1 MFRKYKKCVSA
12 ATIALLLAT
21 GSAGPASAATVG
33 VDVGNSRAEVFIQ
46 NRQVEA
52 SDESAPVNENRDAG
66 DAPIV
71 QPVAS
76 MKGQTCIASGGL
88 EVPCETDDG
97 LWFYAPESCYAS
109 TPSMAPYAPRKNYTT
124 FECKSVGKT
133 QLTLEKYASPKVVR
147 IPTSEAEA
155 RASAAKKGAQLAE
168 DALADYDFEK
178 LTVRTQPS
186 DATVRS
192 DAFVFT
198 QGYVW
203 AWVPPSKA
211 RASSKRNPLVS
222 EATDGG
228 SHVQLKISFLAMN
241 VYFDGQKT
249 GTQGFIQCDDA
260 GQIYGGE
267 PRGGSNCSWKAKK
280 QDMYQVRSSILY
292 RVEWVAG
299 DESGV
304 LIHEEPMDGTQLIRV
319 QNGYAVNVK

>member
-1 MFRKYKKCVSA
+1 MKNNVLRTVSA
-12 ATIALLLAT
+12 VALTALLA
-21 GSAGPASAATVG
+21 AGFTAPSASANESSVK
-33 VDVGNSRAEVFIQ
+33 VGNSKAEV
-46 NRQVEA
+46 RQTLRPRD
-52 SDESAPVNENRDAG
+52 SNSSTSTNENRDA
-66 DAPIV
+66 DENSPVV

-76 MKGQTCIASGGL
+76 MKGQTCIAAGGV
-88 EVPCETDDG
+88 EVPCETDDA
-97 LWFYAPESCYAS
+97 WFYAPGSCYAS
-109 TPSMAPYAPRKNYTT
+109 KKIDFGAVAKNYTR
-124 FECKSVGKT
+124 FECAPAGDQPSLKGA
-133 QLTLEKYASPKVVR
+133 ASNNYITV
-147 IPTSEAEA
+147 PTSEAEA
-155 RASAAKKGAQLAE
+155 RATAAKKGAQLAE

-186 DATVRS
+186 DANVRS

-211 RASSKRNPLVS
+211 RSSSKRNPLIS

-249 GTQGFIQCDDA
+249 GTQGFIQCDDP
-260 GQIYGGE
+260 GQVYGGE

-280 QDMYQVRSSILY
+280 QDVYQVRSSILY
-292 RVEWVAG
+292 RVEWTAG

-319 QNGYAVNVK
+319 QDGYAVNVK

>member
-1 MFRKYKKCVSA
+1 MKNNVLRTVSA
-12 ATIALLLAT
+12 VALTALLA
-21 GSAGPASAATVG
+21 AGFTVPSASADESSVKVG
-33 VDVGNSRAEVFIQ
+33 HSKAEV
-46 NRQVEA
+46 RQTKRPH
-52 SDESAPVNENRDAG
+52 ESNSSTSTNENRDAG
-66 DAPIV
+66 DGPIV

-76 MKGQTCIASGGL
+76 MKGQTCIAAGGV
-88 EVPCETDDG
+88 EVPCETDDA
-97 LWFYAPESCYAS
+97 WFYAPGSCYAS
-109 TPSMAPYAPRKNYTT
+109 KKIDFGAVAKNYTR
-124 FECKSVGKT
+124 FECAPAGDQPSLKGA
-133 QLTLEKYASPKVVR
+133 ASNNYITV
-147 IPTSEAEA
+147 PTSEAEA
-155 RASAAKKGAQLAE
+155 RATAAKKGAQLAE

-211 RASSKRNPLVS
+211 RSSSKRNPLVS
-222 EATDGG
+222 EATDGS

-260 GQIYGGE
+260 GQIYAGE

-280 QDMYQVRSSILY
+280 QDVYQVRSSILY
-292 RVEWVAG
+292 RVEWTAG

-304 LIHEEPMDGTQLIRV
+304 LIHEVPMDGTQLIRV

>member
-1 MFRKYKKCVSA
+1 MKNNVLRTVSA
-12 ATIALLLAT
+12 VALTALLA
-21 GSAGPASAATVG
+21 AGFTVPSASADESSVKVG
-33 VDVGNSRAEVFIQ
+33 HSKAEV
-46 NRQVEA
+46 RQTKRPH
-52 SDESAPVNENRDAG
+52 ESNSSTSTNENRDAG
-66 DAPIV
+66 DGPIV

-76 MKGQTCIASGGL
+76 MKGQTCIAAGGV
-88 EVPCETDDG
+88 EVPCETDDA
-97 LWFYAPESCYAS
+97 WFYAPGSCYAS
-109 TPSMAPYAPRKNYTT
+109 KKIDFGAVAKNYTR
-124 FECKSVGKT
+124 FECAPAGDQPSLKGA
-133 QLTLEKYASPKVVR
+133 ASNNYITV
-147 IPTSEAEA
+147 PTSEAEA
-155 RASAAKKGAQLAE
+155 RATAAKKGAQLAE

-186 DATVRS
+186 DANLRS

-211 RASSKRNPLVS
+211 RSSSKRNPLIS

-241 VYFDGQKT
+241 VHFDGQKT

-304 LIHEEPMDGTQLIRV
+304 LIHEEPMDGVQAIRV
-319 QNGYAVNVK
+319 QDGYAVNVK

>member
-1 MFRKYKKCVSA
+1 MKNNVLRTVSA
-12 ATIALLLAT
+12 VALTALLA
-21 GSAGPASAATVG
+21 AGFTVPSASADESSVKVG
-33 VDVGNSRAEVFIQ
+33 HSKAEV
-46 NRQVEA
+46 RQTKRPR
-52 SDESAPVNENRDAG
+52 ESNSSTSTNENRDAS
-66 DAPIV
+66 DAPII

-76 MKGQTCIASGGL
+76 MKDQTCIAAGGV
-88 EVPCETDDG
+88 EVPCETDNA
-97 LWFYAPESCYAS
+97 WFYAPESCYAS
-109 TPSMAPYAPRKNYTT
+109 KKIESGAVAKNYTR
-124 FECKSVGKT
+124 FECAPAGDQPSLKGA
-133 QLTLEKYASPKVVR
+133 ASNNYITV
-147 IPTSEAEA
+147 PTSEAEA
-155 RASAAKKGAQLAE
+155 RATAAKKGAQLAE
-168 DALADYDFEK
+168 DALADYDFER

-186 DATVRS
+186 DANLRS

-211 RASSKRNPLVS
+211 RASSKKNPLIS
-222 EATDGG
+222 EATDGS

-241 VYFDGQKT
+241 VHFDGQKT

-260 GQIYGGE
+260 GQIYAGE

-280 QDMYQVRSSILY
+280 QDMYKVTSSILY

>member
-1 MFRKYKKCVSA
+1 MKHLKHVFSAALVAMLTASSLAAPAVADSTSVDVSNSQVVARHGKYKK
-12 ATIALLLAT
+12 T
-21 GSAGPASAATVG
+21 
-33 VDVGNSRAEVFIQ
+33 
-46 NRQVEA
+46 
-52 SDESAPVNENRDAG
+52 SDDSAPVNENRDASNS
-66 DAPIV
+66 PVV

-76 MKGQTCIASGGL
+76 MKGQTCIALGGL

-109 TPSMAPYAPRKNYTT
+109 DKEAPAPAKKQRYHTT
-124 FECKSVGKT
+124 FECKPVGKGVPS
-133 QLTLEKYASPKVVR
+133 LASTKPVM

-155 RASAAKKGAQLAE
+155 RATAAKKGAQLAE

-178 LTVRTQPS
+178 LVVRTQPA
-186 DATVRS
+186 DANVRS

-211 RASSKRNPLVS
+211 RASSKRNPIVVES
-222 EATDGG
+222 TDGDA
-228 SHVQLKISFLAMN
+228 HVQLKLSFMAMN
-241 VYFDGQKT
+241 VHFDGQKT

-280 QDMYQVRSSILY
+280 QDVYQVRSSILY
-292 RVEWVAG
+292 RVEWTTG

-304 LIHEEPMDGTQLIRV
+304 LIHEVPMDGTQLIRV

>member
-1 MFRKYKKCVSA
+1 MKNNSLRMGA
-12 ATIALLLAT
+12 AVLSFLLA
-21 GSAGPASAATVG
+21 AGPVAFANAVETS
-33 VDVGNSRAEVFIQ
+33 VDVSNSRASVRATQYKSSSEDAV
-46 NRQVEA
+46 A
-52 SDESAPVNENRDAG
+52 VNENRDAG
-66 DAPIV
+66 DSPIV

-97 LWFYAPESCYAS
+97 LWFYAPGSCYAS
-109 TPSMAPYAPRKNYTT
+109 DKEAPAPAMKKRYHTT
-124 FECKSVGKT
+124 FECKPVGKGVPS
-133 QLTLEKYASPKVVR
+133 LASTKPVM

-155 RASAAKKGAQLAE
+155 RATAAKKGAQLAE

-178 LTVRTQPS
+178 LTVRTQPT
-186 DATVRS
+186 DANLRS

-222 EATDGG
+222 EATDGS

-249 GTQGFIQCDDA
+249 GTQGFIQCDDP
-260 GQIYGGE
+260 GQVYGGE

-280 QDMYQVRSSILY
+280 QDVYQVRSSILY
-292 RVEWVAG
+292 RVEWTAG

-319 QNGYAVNVK
+319 QDGYAVNVK

>member
-1 MFRKYKKCVSA
+1 MKNNSLRMGA
-12 ATIALLLAT
+12 AVLSFLLA
-21 GSAGPASAATVG
+21 AGPVVFANAVETS
-33 VDVGNSRAEVFIQ
+33 VDVSNSRASVRATQYKSSSEDAV
-46 NRQVEA
+46 A
-52 SDESAPVNENRDAG
+52 VNENRDAG
-66 DAPIV
+66 DAPVV

-76 MKGQTCIASGGL
+76 MKGQTCIATGGV
-88 EVPCETDDG
+88 EVPCETDDA
-97 LWFYAPESCYAS
+97 WFYAPGSCYAS
-109 TPSMAPYAPRKNYTT
+109 KKIDFGAVAKNYTR
-124 FECKSVGKT
+124 FECAPAGDQPSLKGA
-133 QLTLEKYASPKVVR
+133 ASNNYITV
-147 IPTSEAEA
+147 PTSEAEA
-155 RASAAKKGAQLAE
+155 RATAAKKGAQLAE

-211 RASSKRNPLVS
+211 RSSSKRNPLIS
-222 EATDGG
+222 EATDGS

-280 QDMYQVRSSILY
+280 QDVYQVRSSILY

-319 QNGYAVNVK
+319 QDGYAVNVK

>member
-1 MFRKYKKCVSA
+1 MFRKYKKYASA

-21 GSAGPASAATVG
+21 GSAGVAGADTAG
-33 VDVGNSRAEVFIQ
+33 VDVGNSRAQVFMHTKRS
-46 NRQVEA
+46 NV
-52 SDESAPVNENRDAG
+52 SNDSAPVNENRDAG
-66 DAPIV
+66 NAPVV

-76 MKGQTCIASGGL
+76 MKGQTCIATGGL

-109 TPSMAPYAPRKNYTT
+109 DKEAPAPAKKLRYHTT
-124 FECKSVGKT
+124 FECKPVGKGVPS
-133 QLTLEKYASPKVVR
+133 LASTKPVM

-155 RASAAKKGAQLAE
+155 RATAAKKGAQLAE
-168 DALADYDFEK
+168 DALADYDFER

-186 DATVRS
+186 DANLRS

-211 RASSKRNPLVS
+211 RASSKRKPIVVES
-222 EATDGG
+222 TDGDA
-228 SHVQLKISFLAMN
+228 HVQLKLSFMAMN
-241 VYFDGQKT
+241 VHFDGQKT

-280 QDMYQVRSSILY
+280 QDVYQVRSSILY

-304 LIHEEPMDGTQLIRV
+304 LIHEEPMDGTQMIRV

>member
-1 MFRKYKKCVSA
+1 MKYRKNFCSTVMVAMLVASGMA
-12 ATIALLLAT
+12 A
-21 GSAGPASAATVG
+21 PASA
-33 VDVGNSRAEVFIQ
+33 DVNVNISNSRVAVQQ
-46 NRQVEA
+46 NKFQES
-52 SDESAPVNENRDAG
+52 SDSSVAVNENRDAG
-66 DAPIV
+66 DAPVV
-71 QPVAS
+71 QPVTS
-76 MKGQTCIASGGL
+76 MKDQTCIAAGGV
-88 EVPCETDDG
+88 EVPCEKDDA
-97 LWFYAPESCYAS
+97 WFYAPESCYAS
-109 TPSMAPYAPRKNYTT
+109 KKIDSAVIAKNYTR
-124 FECKSVGKT
+124 FECAPAGDQPSLKGA
-133 QLTLEKYASPKVVR
+133 ASNNYITV
-147 IPTSEAEA
+147 PTSEAEA
-155 RASAAKKGAQLAE
+155 RATAAKKGAQLAE

-178 LTVRTQPS
+178 LVVRTQPS
-186 DATVRS
+186 DANLRS

-211 RASSKRNPLVS
+211 RSSSKKNPLVS

-280 QDMYQVRSSILY
+280 QDVYQVRSSILY

>member
-1 MFRKYKKCVSA
+1 MKYRKNFCSTVMVAMLVASGMA
-12 ATIALLLAT
+12 A
-21 GSAGPASAATVG
+21 PASA
-33 VDVGNSRAEVFIQ
+33 DVNVNISNSRVAVQQ
-46 NRQVEA
+46 NKFQDS
-52 SDESAPVNENRDAG
+52 SDSSVAVNENRDAG
-66 DAPIV
+66 DAPVV

-76 MKGQTCIASGGL
+76 MKGQTCIAAGGV
-88 EVPCETDDG
+88 EVPCETDDA
-97 LWFYAPESCYAS
+97 WFYAPKSCYAS
-109 TPSMAPYAPRKNYTT
+109 KKIDSGAVAKNYTR
-124 FECKSVGKT
+124 FECAPAGDQPSLKGA
-133 QLTLEKYASPKVVR
+133 ASNNYITV
-147 IPTSEAEA
+147 PTSEAEA
-155 RASAAKKGAQLAE
+155 RVSAAKKGAQLAE

-186 DATVRS
+186 DANLRS

-211 RASSKRNPLVS
+211 RSSSKRNPLIS
-222 EATDGG
+222 EATDGS

-249 GTQGFIQCDDA
+249 GTQGFIQCDDP
-260 GQIYGGE
+260 GQVYAGE

-280 QDMYQVRSSILY
+280 QDVYQVRSSILY
-292 RVEWVAG
+292 RVEWTTG

-304 LIHEEPMDGTQLIRV
+304 LIHEVPMDGSQLIRV

>member
-1 MFRKYKKCVSA
+1 M
-12 ATIALLLAT
+12 
-21 GSAGPASAATVG
+21 
-33 VDVGNSRAEVFIQ
+33 
-46 NRQVEA
+46 
-52 SDESAPVNENRDAG
+52 
-66 DAPIV
+66 
-71 QPVAS
+71 
-76 MKGQTCIASGGL
+76 
-88 EVPCETDDG
+88 
-97 LWFYAPESCYAS
+97 
-109 TPSMAPYAPRKNYTT
+109 
-124 FECKSVGKT
+124 
-133 QLTLEKYASPKVVR
+133 
-147 IPTSEAEA
+147 
-155 RASAAKKGAQLAE
+155 
-168 DALADYDFEK
+168 
-178 LTVRTQPS
+178 
-186 DATVRS
+186 
-192 DAFVFT
+192 FT

-211 RASSKRNPLVS
+211 RSSSKRNPLVF

>member
-1 MFRKYKKCVSA
+1 MKNNVLRTVSA
-12 ATIALLLAT
+12 VALTALLA
-21 GSAGPASAATVG
+21 AGFTVPSASADESSVKVG
-33 VDVGNSRAEVFIQ
+33 HSKAEV
-46 NRQVEA
+46 RQTKRPH
-52 SDESAPVNENRDAG
+52 ESNSSTSTNENRDAG
-66 DAPIV
+66 DGPIV

-76 MKGQTCIASGGL
+76 MKGQTCIAAGGV
-88 EVPCETDDG
+88 EVPCETDDA
-97 LWFYAPESCYAS
+97 WFYAPGSCYAS
-109 TPSMAPYAPRKNYTT
+109 KKIDFGAVAKNYTR
-124 FECKSVGKT
+124 FECAPAGDQPSLKGA
-133 QLTLEKYASPKVVR
+133 ASNNYITV
-147 IPTSEAEA
+147 PTSEAEA
-155 RASAAKKGAQLAE
+155 RATAAKKGAQLAE

-211 RASSKRNPLVS
+211 RSSSKRNPLIS
-222 EATDGG
+222 EATDGS

-241 VYFDGQKT
+241 VHFDGQKT

-280 QDMYQVRSSILY
+280 QDVYQVRSSILY

-319 QNGYAVNVK
+319 QDGYAVNVK

>member
-1 MFRKYKKCVSA
+1 MKYRKNFCSTVMVAMLVASGMA
-12 ATIALLLAT
+12 A
-21 GSAGPASAATVG
+21 PASA
-33 VDVGNSRAEVFIQ
+33 DVNVNISNSRVAVQQ
-46 NRQVEA
+46 NKFQDS
-52 SDESAPVNENRDAG
+52 SDSSVAVNENRDAG
-66 DAPIV
+66 DAPVV

-76 MKGQTCIASGGL
+76 MKGQTCIAAGGV
-88 EVPCETDDG
+88 EVPCETDDA
-97 LWFYAPESCYAS
+97 WFYAPGSCYAS
-109 TPSMAPYAPRKNYTT
+109 KKIDFGAVAKNYTR
-124 FECKSVGKT
+124 FECAPAGDQPSLKGA
-133 QLTLEKYASPKVVR
+133 ASNNYITV
-147 IPTSEAEA
+147 PTSEAEA
-155 RASAAKKGAQLAE
+155 RATAAKKGAQLAE
-168 DALADYDFEK
+168 DALADYDFER

-211 RASSKRNPLVS
+211 RSSSKRNPLVS

-260 GQIYGGE
+260 GQIYAGE

-280 QDMYQVRSSILY
+280 QDMYKVTSSILY
-292 RVEWVAG
+292 RVEWTAG

>member
-1 MFRKYKKCVSA
+1 MKNNVLRTVSA
-12 ATIALLLAT
+12 VALTALLA
-21 GSAGPASAATVG
+21 AGFTVPSASADESSVKVG
-33 VDVGNSRAEVFIQ
+33 HSKAEV
-46 NRQVEA
+46 RQTKRPH
-52 SDESAPVNENRDAG
+52 ESNNSTSTNENRDAG
-66 DAPIV
+66 DGPIV

-76 MKGQTCIASGGL
+76 MKDQTCIAAGGV
-88 EVPCETDDG
+88 EVPCETDTS
-97 LWFYAPESCYAS
+97 WFYAPKSCYAS
-109 TPSMAPYAPRKNYTT
+109 KKIDAAFIAKNYTR
-124 FECKSVGKT
+124 FECAPAGDQPSLKGA
-133 QLTLEKYASPKVVR
+133 ASNNYITV
-147 IPTSEAEA
+147 PTSEAEA
-155 RASAAKKGAQLAE
+155 RATAAKKGAQLAE

-178 LTVRTQPS
+178 LTVRTQPT
-186 DATVRS
+186 DANLRS

-280 QDMYQVRSSILY
+280 QDVYQVRSSILY

-319 QNGYAVNVK
+319 QDGYAVNVK

>member
-1 MFRKYKKCVSA
+1 MKNNVLRTVSA
-12 ATIALLLAT
+12 VALTALLA
-21 GSAGPASAATVG
+21 AGFTVPSASADESSVKVG
-33 VDVGNSRAEVFIQ
+33 HSKAEV
-46 NRQVEA
+46 RQTKRPH
-52 SDESAPVNENRDAG
+52 ESNSSTSTNENRDAG
-66 DAPIV
+66 DGPIV

-76 MKGQTCIASGGL
+76 MKGQTCIAAGGV
-88 EVPCETDDG
+88 EVPCETDDA
-97 LWFYAPESCYAS
+97 WFYAPGSCYAS
-109 TPSMAPYAPRKNYTT
+109 KKIDFGAVAKNYTR
-124 FECKSVGKT
+124 FECAPAGDQPSLKGA
-133 QLTLEKYASPKVVR
+133 ASNNYITV
-147 IPTSEAEA
+147 PTSEAEA
-155 RASAAKKGAQLAE
+155 RATAAKKGAQLAE

-186 DATVRS
+186 DANLRS

-211 RASSKRNPLVS
+211 RSSSKRNPLIS

-260 GQIYGGE
+260 GQIYAGE

-280 QDMYQVRSSILY
+280 QDVYQVRSSILY

>member
-1 MFRKYKKCVSA
+1 MKYRKNFCSTVMVAMLVASGMA
-12 ATIALLLAT
+12 A
-21 GSAGPASAATVG
+21 PASA
-33 VDVGNSRAEVFIQ
+33 DVNVNISNSRVAVQQ
-46 NRQVEA
+46 NKFQES
-52 SDESAPVNENRDAG
+52 SDSSVAVNENRDAG
-66 DAPIV
+66 DGPIV

-76 MKGQTCIASGGL
+76 MKGQTCIAAGGV
-88 EVPCETDDG
+88 EVPCEKDDA
-97 LWFYAPESCYAS
+97 WFYAPGSCYAS
-109 TPSMAPYAPRKNYTT
+109 KKIDAAFIAKNYTR
-124 FECKSVGKT
+124 FECAPAGDQPSLKGA
-133 QLTLEKYASPKVVR
+133 ASNNYITV
-147 IPTSEAEA
+147 PTSEAEA
-155 RASAAKKGAQLAE
+155 RATAAKKGAQLAE

-178 LTVRTQPS
+178 LTVRTQPA
-186 DATVRS
+186 DASLRS

-211 RASSKRNPLVS
+211 RSSSKRNPLVS

-260 GQIYGGE
+260 GQIYAGE

-280 QDMYQVRSSILY
+280 QDVYQVRSSILY
-292 RVEWVAG
+292 RVEWTAG

-304 LIHEEPMDGTQLIRV
+304 LIHEVPMDGAQLIRV
-319 QNGYAVNVK
+319 QDGYAVNVK